1 MDKEPNYPI
10 NSLSNQQKRVF
21 RCNSNSGN
29 GFVHKQVE
37 QLHKILKTSPT
48 YNFEIE
54 LMSDRTSF

>member
-37 QLHKILKTSPT
+37 QLHKIFKTSPT
-48 YNFEIE
+48 I
-54 LMSDRTSF
+54 LK